1 MKLPRRSFLHLTA
14 GAAAVPAMSHIAG
27 AQTYPSR
34 SITMVVPFAAGGPVD
49 TLARIVA
56 ERMRT
61 SLGQPVVI
69 ENVTGAGGSIGAG
82 RVARAVPDGYTLII
96 GIWTTHVVN
105 GAIYALQYDVLNDF
119 EPIAL
124 LANNP
129 QVIVAK
135 KSMPANDLKGLIAW
149 LKANPDKASAGTA
162 GVGSPQHVLGI
173 FFQNATGTR
182 FQFVHYRGGGSA
194 TQDLVAGQIDMIVA
208 DQVTVLPQIMSGNI
222 KAYAVTNKNRLA
234 AAPDILRL
242 TRLDCPNS
250 TLRFGMRF
258 GRLKARRRTSSANS
272 MWRSWTDCPIRPYAG
287 GWPTSANRSS
297 RVISRRR
304 RRTRPFTRPRSKSG
318 GRSSRR
324 QASSWN
330 SQAQLVSQTMSVPG
344 GSGHTT
350 AKEVVRV

>member
-1 MKLPRRSFLHLTA
+1 MKLPRRSFLHLKA

-34 SITMVVPFAAGGPVD
+34 SISMVVPFAAGGPVD

-149 LKANPDKASAGTA
+149 LKANPDKATAGTG
-162 GVGSPQHVLGI
+162 GVG
-173 FFQNATGTR
+173 
-182 FQFVHYRGGGSA
+182 
-194 TQDLVAGQIDMIVA
+194 
-208 DQVTVLPQIMSGNI
+208 
-222 KAYAVTNKNRLA
+222 
-234 AAPDILRL
+234 
-242 TRLDCPNS
+242 
-250 TLRFGMRF
+250 
-258 GRLKARRRTSSANS
+258 
-272 MWRSWTDCPIRPYAG
+272 W
-287 GWPTSANRSS
+287 
-297 RVISRRR
+297 
-304 RRTRPFTRPRSKSG
+304 
-318 GRSSRR
+318 
-324 QASSWN
+324 
-330 SQAQLVSQTMSVPG
+330 
-344 GSGHTT
+344 
-350 AKEVVRV
+350 